1 MSHSNHPFDPAR
13 RQFHRFLLATLAA
26 TALPA
31 RAAGPAWLP
40 ITPPQPG
47 DSPGKIEV
55 LEFFSFGCPHC
66 RDFNPLVSR
75 WAEKL
80 PKDVEF
86 KRVPVTFGRAAW
98 GNLARLFYALEGI
111 GELKR
116 LDEAVFAAIHDRRVN
131 LYTEA
136 ATLDWVRQQGVD
148 AGRFS
153 DAFRS
158 FSTETRV
165 ARAEQLSRAY
175 KVDSVPLLTVAGR
188 YRVVSQAAHGQ
199 AGLLAVAD
207 ELIQRVRKE
216 SPKSG
221 KR

>member
-1 MSHSNHPFDPAR
+1 MSPPAYLFIPSR
-13 RQFHRFLLATLAA
+13 RQFHRFLLAALASTTLP
-26 TALPA
+26 L
-31 RAAGPAWLP
+31 RAAGPDWLP
-40 ITPPQPG
+40 ITPPQAG

-55 LEFFSFGCPHC
+55 LEFFSWGCPHC
-66 RDFNPLVSR
+66 RDFNPLVTR
-75 WAEKL
+75 WAQAL
-80 PKDVEF
+80 PKDVVF
-86 KRVPVTFGRAAW
+86 KRVPVSFGRAAW

-111 GELKR
+111 GELER
-116 LDEAVFAAIHDRRVN
+116 LDEAVFAAIQDRRVN

-136 ATLDWVRQQGVD
+136 AALAWVRQQGVD

-153 DAFRS
+153 DAFKS

-188 YRVVSQAAHGQ
+188 YRVVSQAARSQ
-199 AGLLAVAD
+199 AAVLEVAD
-207 ELIQRVRKE
+207 ELIERVRKE
-216 SPKSG
+216 RPKSG

>member
-1 MSHSNHPFDPAR
+1 MSPPDYPFIPSR
-13 RQFHRFLLATLAA
+13 RQFHRFLLAALAS
-26 TALPA
+26 TALPL
-31 RAAGPAWLP
+31 RAAGPDWLP
-40 ITPPQPG
+40 ITPPQAG

-55 LEFFSFGCPHC
+55 LEFFSWGCPHC
-66 RDFNPLVSR
+66 RDFNPLVTR
-75 WAEKL
+75 WAQAL
-80 PKDVEF
+80 PKDVVF
-86 KRVPVTFGRAAW
+86 KRVPVSFGRAAW

-111 GELKR
+111 GELER
-116 LDEAVFAAIHDRRVN
+116 LDEAVFAAIQDRRVN

-136 ATLDWVRQQGVD
+136 AALAWVRQQGVD

-153 DAFRS
+153 DAFKS

-188 YRVVSQAAHGQ
+188 YRVVSQAARGQ
-199 AGLLAVAD
+199 AGVLQVAD
-207 ELIQRVRKE
+207 ELIERVRKE
-216 SPKSG
+216 RPKSG